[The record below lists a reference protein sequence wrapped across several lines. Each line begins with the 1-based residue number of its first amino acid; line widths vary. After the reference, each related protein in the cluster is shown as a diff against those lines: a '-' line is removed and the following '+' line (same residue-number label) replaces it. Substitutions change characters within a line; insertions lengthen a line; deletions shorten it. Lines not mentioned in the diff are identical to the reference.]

1 MINIIAGTV
10 AKGPFKG
17 RYCFKILPT
26 WYAEYTRDGTVLEK
40 GRFCINDEDI
50 IYDPDFDELHKTLY
64 AIEIQ
69 GPGKVAVAQ
78 IETPVMGKEK
88 RFRFYRVKNASLS

>member
-1 MINIIAGTV
+1 MINIIVGTV
-10 AKGPFKG
+10 AEGPLKG
-17 RYCFKILPT
+17 RYTFKIEPN
-26 WYAEYTRDGTVLEK
+26 WYAEYQKDDNIISK

-50 IYDPDFDELHKTLY
+50 IYDPDLGEIHKTLY

-78 IETPVMGKEK
+78 IETPVVGKEK
-88 RFRFYRVKNASLS
+88 RFRFYQKV